1 MPSTSDVLRHLP
13 IEGMTCASCVGRVEK
28 VLRRV
33 EGVKDVSANLAT
45 ESADVTA
52 DASVTLPTLV
62 RAITAA
68 GYGVPA
74 QTVDLAIDGMTCASC
89 VGRVE
94 KVLRA
99 VPGVQDVSVN
109 LATEQA
115 IVTGQADASD
125 LIAAVERAGY
135 DARITED
142 GGRDIGEAAERRQ
155 AETVSLTRAFILA
168 LVFTLP
174 VFLMEMGGHMIPGFH
189 HLLDHVIGMRTNWI
203 LQFILTSIVL
213 FVPGWRF
220 LRTGFV
226 ALVHLAPEMNSL
238 VAIGSLAAWGYS
250 VIATFAPRLLPAG
263 AVQVYYEA
271 AAVIVTLIL
280 LGRLLEARAK
290 GRTSDAIRKLAGL
303 QARAA
308 VVLRNGTPAEVPVG
322 EVKSGDLVLIRPGE
336 RIPVDGVVAEGES
349 YVDQSMITGEPVP
362 VARHSGESVVGGT
375 VNQNG
380 TLTVRATSVE
390 EASTLAQIIRMVQ
403 DAQASKLPIQGL
415 VDRVTMWFV
424 PIILLIAAVTFVI
437 WLVFGPTPA
446 LGVALVR
453 AVSVLIVACPCA
465 MGLATPTSVMVGTG
479 RGAELGVLFRKGEAL
494 QTLKDTKVVA
504 FDKTGTL
511 TQGHPELTDMTVAEG
526 FEREEVLRLAA
537 AVEARSE
544 HPIARAIVAAVGNTV
559 LPDVSAFESVT
570 GGGVRASVEGR
581 TVAVGADRYMR
592 DLGLDVA
599 AFASQAVHLG
609 ELGRTPLYVAL
620 DGRLTAI
627 LAVADA
633 LRPTTVATIT
643 HLHAMGL
650 RTAMVTGDNA
660 HTASAIARQAG
671 IDTVVAEVLPAGK
684 VEAIRK
690 LKVADGL
697 LAYVGDG
704 INDAPALAEADVG
717 MAMGSGT
724 DIAMEAADVVLMSGN
739 PETVCTAIALSR
751 AVIANIRQNL
761 FWAFAYN
768 TALVPL
774 AAGVFEP
781 LFGWQMSP
789 VFSAGAMAF
798 SSVFVVGNALRL
810 RRFSP
815 R

>member
-33 EGVKDVSANLAT
+33 EGVKDVSVNLAT

-52 DASVTLPTLV
+52 DASVTRPALV

-135 DARITED
+135 GARITED
-142 GGRDIGEAAERRQ
+142 GGHDIGEAAERRQ
-155 AETVSLTRAFILA
+155 AETASLTRAFILA

-189 HLLDHVIGMRTNWI
+189 HLLDHVIGMRMNWI

-303 QARAA
+303 QARTA
-308 VVLRNGTPAEVPVG
+308 VVLRNDTPAEVPVG

-336 RIPVDGVVAEGES
+336 RIPVDGVVTEGES

-362 VARHSGESVVGGT
+362 VTRHSGESVVGGT

-380 TLTVRATSVE
+380 TLTVRATSVG

-424 PIILLIAAVTFVI
+424 PVILLIAAVTFVI

-494 QTLKDTKVVA
+494 QTLKDTKIVA

-526 FEREEVLRLAA
+526 FAREEVLRLAA

-544 HPIARAIVAAVGNTV
+544 HPIARAIVAAAGNSV
-559 LPDVSAFESVT
+559 QPDVSAFESVT

-592 DLGLDVA
+592 ALGLDVV
-599 AFASQAVHLG
+599 AFASQAAHLG

-620 DGRLTAI
+620 DGRLAAI

-643 HLHAMGL
+643 RLHAMGL

-660 HTASAIARQAG
+660 HTANAIARQAG

-717 MAMGSGT
+717 LAMGSGT
-724 DIAMEAADVVLMSGN
+724 DIAMESADVVLMSGN
-739 PETVCTAIALSR
+739 LEAVCTAIALSR